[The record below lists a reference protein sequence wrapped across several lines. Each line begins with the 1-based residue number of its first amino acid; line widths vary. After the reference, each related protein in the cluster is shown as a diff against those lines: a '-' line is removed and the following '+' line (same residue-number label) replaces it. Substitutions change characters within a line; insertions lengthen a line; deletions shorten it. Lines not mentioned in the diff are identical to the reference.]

1 MSARPPLRAVDVS
14 AERGLRRSVA
24 LLRAFAVEQ
33 TEPDVFYALLASDSV
48 RLVEDFTALAG
59 KTVVDVGAGP
69 VQFARAFAARGAS
82 YVGVDSDE
90 EAVVRAGVPGASALV
105 AEGERL
111 PLRSGSID
119 VAFSSNVLEHVRH
132 PPTLADEMVRVTRP
146 GGLIFLSYTN
156 WLSPWGG
163 HETSPYHYL
172 GGERAIARYTRR
184 YGRPPKNRVGS
195 NLHRVSVSDGLRW
208 ARRQQHAELLDARPR
223 YYPSWAKSVVRVP
236 GLREFATWNLL
247 LVLRRR

>member
-1 MSARPPLRAVDVS
+1 MDVS

-33 TEPDVFYALLASDSV
+33 TEPDVFYGLLASDSV

-90 EAVVRAGVPGASALV
+90 QAIVRAGVPGTSALV

-132 PPTLADEMVRVTRP
+132 PPTLADEMVRVT
-146 GGLIFLSYTN
+146 
-156 WLSPWGG
+156 
-163 HETSPYHYL
+163 
-172 GGERAIARYTRR
+172 
-184 YGRPPKNRVGS
+184 
-195 NLHRVSVSDGLRW
+195 
-208 ARRQQHAELLDARPR
+208 
-223 YYPSWAKSVVRVP
+223 
-236 GLREFATWNLL
+236 
-247 LVLRRR
+247 

>member
-33 TEPDVFYALLASDSV
+33 TEPDVFYGLLASDSV

-90 EAVVRAGVPGASALV
+90 GAIVRAGAPGTSALV
-105 AEGERL
+105 AQGERL

-184 YGRPPKNRVGS
+184 YGRPPKNQVGS
-195 NLHRVSVSDGLRW
+195 NLYRVSVSDGLRW

-223 YYPSWAKSVVRVP
+223 YYPAWAKSVVRVP